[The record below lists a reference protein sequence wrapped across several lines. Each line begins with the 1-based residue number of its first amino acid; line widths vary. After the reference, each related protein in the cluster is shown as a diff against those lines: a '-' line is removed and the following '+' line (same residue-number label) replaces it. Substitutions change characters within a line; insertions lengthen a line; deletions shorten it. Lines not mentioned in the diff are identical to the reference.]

1 MPAEKLTKADAALTR
16 AAADLHIVVDRLK
29 EVHGKL
35 PSHELR
41 GANDIA
47 EAIKNVMRL
56 AEGIFEAATG
66 HKREGV

>member
-1 MPAEKLTKADAALTR
+1 MPAEKLTKADAALAR
-16 AAADLHIVVDRLK
+16 AAADLAIIADRLNETRK
-29 EVHGKL
+29 SL

-47 EAIKNVMRL
+47 EAIKSVTRL